1 MFTVDEWR
9 MKRIGRRMSYAEGR
23 MEIRRVEGR
32 IKVDLV
38 DGVQE
43 GRIKG

>member
-1 MFTVDEWR
+1 
-9 MKRIGRRMSYAEGR
+9 

-43 GRIKG
+43 GGIKVDLVDGVQEGRIKG

>member
-9 MKRIGRRMSYAEGR
+9 MKRREGR

>member
-1 MFTVDEWR
+1 
-9 MKRIGRRMSYAEGR
+9 

-32 IKVDLV
+32 IKVDLM

-43 GRIKG
+43 GRINRVLLTARG

>member
-1 MFTVDEWR
+1 
-9 MKRIGRRMSYAEGR
+9 

-32 IKVDLV
+32 IKVDLM

-43 GRIKG
+43 GRIKIQGVIECKRVG

>member
-1 MFTVDEWR
+1 
-9 MKRIGRRMSYAEGR
+9 

>member
-1 MFTVDEWR
+1 
-9 MKRIGRRMSYAEGR
+9 

-38 DGVQE
+38 VGVQE
-43 GRIKG
+43 GGIKVDLVDGVQ